1 MTRKFR
7 TLILILIATIAL
19 SGCANDDGIY
29 SDKGQVFRKILSSD
43 LTSLD
48 TSLITDEI
56 SSEVTAQ
63 TFEGLYTLGKGD
75 KPVLGVAKA
84 FPEKSKDGKTIKVK
98 LRSDAKWSNGDKVT
112 AQDFVYAWRKTVD
125 PKTGSEFAYIM
136 GDIKNASDISTGK
149 KPVEQ
154 LGIKALNDETLQIEL
169 EKPVPYINQLLAL
182 NTFAP
187 QNEKVAKKYGK
198 NYGTAADRAVYNGPL
213 KVDDWKQE
221 DKTLLSKNQYYWD
234 KKNVKLDKVNYKVI
248 KDLQAG
254 ASLYDTESVDDA
266 VITAD
271 QVNKYKDNKGLNFV
285 LTTGTFFVKMNEKQY
300 PDFKNKNLRLAIA
313 QAIDKKGYVD
323 SVKNNGSIPSDTLT
337 AKGIAKAPN
346 GKDYASTMNSPLK
359 YNPKE
364 ARAHW
369 EKAKKEL
376 GKNEVTFSMNTEDT
390 PDAKISAEYIKSQV
404 EKNLPGVTLKIKQL
418 PFKQRV
424 SLELSNNFEASLSGW
439 SADYPD
445 PMAYLETMT
454 TGSAQNNTDWGN
466 KEYDQLLKVARTKLA
481 LQPNER
487 YENLK
492 KAEEM
497 FLGDAPVAPIYQKGV
512 AHLTN
517 PQVKGLIYHK
527 FGPNNSLKHVYIDK
541 SIDKETGK
549 KKK

>member
-84 FPEKSKDGKTIKVK
+84 FPEKSKDGKTLKVK

-198 NYGTAADRAVYNGPL
+198 NYGTAADRAVYNGPF

-234 KKNVKLDKVNYKVI
+234 KKNVKL
-248 KDLQAG
+248 
-254 ASLYDTESVDDA
+254 E
-266 VITAD
+266 
-271 QVNKYKDNKGLNFV
+271 
-285 LTTGTFFVKMNEKQY
+285 
-300 PDFKNKNLRLAIA
+300 
-313 QAIDKKGYVD
+313 
-323 SVKNNGSIPSDTLT
+323 
-337 AKGIAKAPN
+337 
-346 GKDYASTMNSPLK
+346 
-359 YNPKE
+359 
-364 ARAHW
+364 
-369 EKAKKEL
+369 
-376 GKNEVTFSMNTEDT
+376 
-390 PDAKISAEYIKSQV
+390 
-404 EKNLPGVTLKIKQL
+404 
-418 PFKQRV
+418 
-424 SLELSNNFEASLSGW
+424 
-439 SADYPD
+439 
-445 PMAYLETMT
+445 
-454 TGSAQNNTDWGN
+454 
-466 KEYDQLLKVARTKLA
+466 
-481 LQPNER
+481 
-487 YENLK
+487 
-492 KAEEM
+492 
-497 FLGDAPVAPIYQKGV
+497 
-512 AHLTN
+512 
-517 PQVKGLIYHK
+517 
-527 FGPNNSLKHVYIDK
+527 
-541 SIDKETGK
+541 
-549 KKK
+549 

>member
-1 MTRKFR
+1 MTRKLKA
-7 TLILILIATIAL
+7 LILILVATIAL

-84 FPEKSKDGKTIKVK
+84 FPEKSKDGKTLKVK

-154 LGIKALNDETLQIEL
+154 LGIKALDDETLQIEL

-198 NYGTAADRAVYNGPL
+198 NYGTAADRAVYNGPF

-221 DKTLLSKNQYYWD
+221 
-234 KKNVKLDKVNYKVI
+234 
-248 KDLQAG
+248 
-254 ASLYDTESVDDA
+254 
-266 VITAD
+266 
-271 QVNKYKDNKGLNFV
+271 
-285 LTTGTFFVKMNEKQY
+285 
-300 PDFKNKNLRLAIA
+300 
-313 QAIDKKGYVD
+313 DKKGYVD

-369 EKAKKEL
+369 DKAKKEL
-376 GKNEVTFSMNTEDT
+376 GKNELTFSMNTEDT

-466 KEYDQLLKVARTKLA
+466 KEYDQLLKVARTELA

>member
-1 MTRKFR
+1 MTRKLKA
-7 TLILILIATIAL
+7 LILILVATIAL

-84 FPEKSKDGKTIKVK
+84 FPEKSKDGKTLKVK

-154 LGIKALNDETLQIEL
+154 LGIKALDDETLQIDL

-198 NYGTAADRAVYNGPL
+198 NYGTAADRAVYNGPF

-234 KKNVKLDKVNYKVI
+234 KKKVKLDKVNYKVI

-323 SVKNNGSIPSDTLT
+323 SVKNNGSIPWD
-337 AKGIAKAPN
+337 
-346 GKDYASTMNSPLK
+346 
-359 YNPKE
+359 
-364 ARAHW
+364 
-369 EKAKKEL
+369 KAKKEL
-376 GKNEVTFSMNTEDT
+376 GKNELSFSMNTEDT

>member
-1 MTRKFR
+1 MTRKLKA
-7 TLILILIATIAL
+7 LILILVATIAL

-84 FPEKSKDGKTIKVK
+84 FPEKSKDGKTLKVK

-154 LGIKALNDETLQIEL
+154 LGIKALDDETLQIEL

-198 NYGTAADRAVYNGPL
+198 NYGTAADRAVYNGPF

-234 KKNVKLDKVNYKVI
+234 KRK
-248 KDLQAG
+248 
-254 ASLYDTESVDDA
+254 
-266 VITAD
+266 
-271 QVNKYKDNKGLNFV
+271 
-285 LTTGTFFVKMNEKQY
+285 
-300 PDFKNKNLRLAIA
+300 
-313 QAIDKKGYVD
+313 
-323 SVKNNGSIPSDTLT
+323 
-337 AKGIAKAPN
+337 
-346 GKDYASTMNSPLK
+346 
-359 YNPKE
+359 
-364 ARAHW
+364 
-369 EKAKKEL
+369 
-376 GKNEVTFSMNTEDT
+376 
-390 PDAKISAEYIKSQV
+390 
-404 EKNLPGVTLKIKQL
+404 
-418 PFKQRV
+418 
-424 SLELSNNFEASLSGW
+424 
-439 SADYPD
+439 
-445 PMAYLETMT
+445 
-454 TGSAQNNTDWGN
+454 
-466 KEYDQLLKVARTKLA
+466 
-481 LQPNER
+481 
-487 YENLK
+487 
-492 KAEEM
+492 
-497 FLGDAPVAPIYQKGV
+497 
-512 AHLTN
+512 
-517 PQVKGLIYHK
+517 
-527 FGPNNSLKHVYIDK
+527 
-541 SIDKETGK
+541 
-549 KKK
+549 